1 MEGQKTVNFMRLL
14 SDESV
19 ASTLSSDSYEY
30 YQTEIY
36 ELLPSVQAV
45 RSQPNNYDTLKSN
58 EAYQG
63 GPGCVEAFSADNQ
76 TRGPKSKVSLQ
87 PLRNLP
93 ICMQGKRGASERRK
107 IQIANI
113 GCWESWRRSQ
123 SISRKRIWAH
133 IREAGSSWLPWKP
146 TLNQIQARFGVGVKS
161 YFVFLRYLIYL
172 NLLHSVLIGGFI
184 LGPTAFYGRN
194 SSEPLQF
201 GGNDSVLDFFL
212 GSGFLA
218 RSPVFFGFYSPGSLD
233 LTCLNTPLLYVGGIL
248 SIFILSLI
256 MVVRRTT
263 IGYKHTWML
272 EKRTSM
278 NVSFKIFCGWDFN
291 IQDPEAAN
299 LKHSFIRNDLKL
311 FLEEQSFSLRKAQRT
326 LGQKVRLY
334 LLRFILN
341 LVVVFL
347 LGGAFSL
354 IYYSTVLGK
363 GKVDK
368 GWFFKLVREYLSP
381 ITISFLDLV
390 LPHMFRKISSF
401 EDYSLT
407 VQVNTTLVR

>member
-146 TLNQIQARFGVGVKS
+146 TLNQIQD
-161 YFVFLRYLIYL
+161 I
-172 NLLHSVLIGGFI
+172 
-184 LGPTAFYGRN
+184 
-194 SSEPLQF
+194 
-201 GGNDSVLDFFL
+201 
-212 GSGFLA
+212 
-218 RSPVFFGFYSPGSLD
+218 
-233 LTCLNTPLLYVGGIL
+233 
-248 SIFILSLI
+248 
-256 MVVRRTT
+256 
-263 IGYKHTWML
+263 
-272 EKRTSM
+272 
-278 NVSFKIFCGWDFN
+278 
-291 IQDPEAAN
+291 
-299 LKHSFIRNDLKL
+299 
-311 FLEEQSFSLRKAQRT
+311 
-326 LGQKVRLY
+326 
-334 LLRFILN
+334 
-341 LVVVFL
+341 
-347 LGGAFSL
+347 
-354 IYYSTVLGK
+354 
-363 GKVDK
+363 
-368 GWFFKLVREYLSP
+368 
-381 ITISFLDLV
+381 
-390 LPHMFRKISSF
+390 
-401 EDYSLT
+401 
-407 VQVNTTLVR
+407 